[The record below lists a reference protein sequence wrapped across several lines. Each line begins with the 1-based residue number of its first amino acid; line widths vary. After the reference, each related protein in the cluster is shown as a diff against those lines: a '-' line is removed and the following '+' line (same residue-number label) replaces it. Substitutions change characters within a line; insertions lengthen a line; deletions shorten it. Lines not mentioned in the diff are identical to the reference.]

1 MNQNNLLK
9 KALQDISRSE
19 ALSENDIRQKIRL
32 AVSLALKSKDPKLKN
47 FWTSIPC
54 KSDSPTI
61 DEITDYLII
70 ELAKDGQDKEQ
81 NH

>member
-47 FWTSIPC
+47 FWTSIPF

-70 ELAKDGQDKEQ
+70 ELAKDGQDKDQ